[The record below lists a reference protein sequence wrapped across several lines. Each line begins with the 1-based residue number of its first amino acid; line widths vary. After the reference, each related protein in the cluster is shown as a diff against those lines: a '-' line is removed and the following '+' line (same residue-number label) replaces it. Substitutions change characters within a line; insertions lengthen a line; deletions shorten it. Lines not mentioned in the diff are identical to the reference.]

1 MSVRTD
7 YNGGIASVRRSHQTI
22 VKKTSLASVPSLKSD
37 VEAPLAGEGEGE
49 APVTALEEAGSA
61 PSFTSHVPEI
71 NATGKSQLP
80 VNTIPWPTVHRISVR
95 FQMSRFAV
103 PRT

>member
-1 MSVRTD
+1 MSVRID
-7 YNGGIASVRRSHQTI
+7 YNGGIVSVRRSHQTI
-22 VKKTSLASVPSLKSD
+22 VKTSLSSVPSLKSD
-37 VEAPLAGEGEGE
+37 AEAPLAGEGEGE

-80 VNTIPWPTVHRISVR
+80 VNTIP
-95 FQMSRFAV
+95 
-103 PRT
+103 